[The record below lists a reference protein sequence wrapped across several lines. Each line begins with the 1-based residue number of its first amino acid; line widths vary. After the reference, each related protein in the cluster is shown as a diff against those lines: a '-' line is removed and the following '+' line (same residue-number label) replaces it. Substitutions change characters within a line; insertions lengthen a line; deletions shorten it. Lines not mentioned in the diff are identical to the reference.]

1 MVTATKLPSPKVF
14 NSELT
19 QCWQALQGSRR
30 VAIYRCLIDIT
41 GSLKTAAMLS
51 QLIYWTRVSKE
62 VAERDGWIF
71 KSIAQMEAETGL
83 TVREQRTCKNKL
95 LDTNLIQTC
104 RKGVG
109 AALAIKV
116 NLDTVAELVAKS
128 SGSDDQLALT
138 LTDLQNTSSLFFRKH
153 FSKRIAYHRDLV
165 SLTGCINSAV
175 LLSCVLHDAVG
186 LVSQNPHLQ
195 RHAFATLT
203 AADWEER
210 TSLSYK
216 SQLTARNRLK
226 NLNLIYEKNFLASR
240 RIFTLVNGHDIVRA
254 IKKLLV
260 GKQDDGFSPY
270 NTKKR
275 EILSLAERAKCDW
288 RKGPNGLDK
297 GFQGS
302 FKSDEPPLSDMT
314 SGSVEREYSEVSN
327 RNFKKG
333 HSGKFTSVDWESSEL
348 SNRQIIYYINYKGVY
363 NYNYMTV
370 EPNKSR
376 SSEQDDV
383 VVVDTDVDLI
393 YPKLFNVQMRQ
404 QADLIFSKH
413 LSKSS
418 WALRQEILDEI
429 EGQKKEVTSPLGL
442 LVNLCRCAS
451 QGSFTAL
458 VAPQVRYE
466 REQARKLQACLEKQ
480 NSLQENQDHDSLD
493 AIDVELIR
501 GNLKNFY
508 SKRL

>member
-1 MVTATKLPSPKVF
+1 MVTATKLPPPKVF

-41 GSLKTAAMLS
+41 GSLKAAAMLS

-83 TVREQRTCKNKL
+83 SVREQRTCKNRL

-116 NLDTVAELVAKS
+116 NLDTMAEMIAQS
-128 SGSDDQLALT
+128 SGTNDQLT
-138 LTDLQNTSSLFFRKH
+138 LTLADLQNTSSLYFRKY

-175 LLSCVLHDAVG
+175 LLSCVLSDAVG
-186 LVSQNPHLQ
+186 LVSQHPHLQ

-210 TSLSYK
+210 TSLTYK
-216 SQLTARNRLK
+216 SQLTARNKLK
-226 NLNLIYEKNFLASR
+226 NLNLIYERNFLASR
-240 RIFTLVNGHDIVRA
+240 RIFTLVNGHDIVIA
-254 IKKLLV
+254 IKKLLA
-260 GKQDDGFSPY
+260 GKQDDGFNPY

-275 EILSLAERAKCDW
+275 EILSLAERSKCDW

-297 GFQGS
+297 GFQGN
-302 FKSDEPPLSDMT
+302 FDSDKPLFSDMT
-314 SGSVEREYSEVSN
+314 FRSVEREYSEVSN

-333 HSGKFTSVDWESSEL
+333 HSGKFRSADWESSEL

-376 SSEQDDV
+376 SFEQDHV
-383 VVVDTDVDLI
+383 VVVDADLI
-393 YPKLFNVQMRQ
+393 FPKLFNEQMRQ
-404 QADLIFSKH
+404 QADLIFAKH

-418 WALRQEILDEI
+418 SALRQEILDEI
-429 EGQKKEVTSPLGL
+429 EGQKKEVASPLGL
-442 LVNLCRCAS
+442 LAKLCQLAS
-451 QGSFTAL
+451 QGNFTAI
-458 VAPQVRYE
+458 VAPQVKFN
-466 REQARKLQACLEKQ
+466 REQAQKLQSSLEKQ
-480 NSLQENQDHDSLD
+480 RNSENIQKRDSLN
-493 AIDVELIR
+493 IEDVR
-501 GNLKNFY
+501 ANLRKFY
-508 SKRL
+508 AKK

>member
-1 MVTATKLPSPKVF
+1 MVTATKLPPPKVF

-41 GSLKTAAMLS
+41 GSLKAAAMLS

-83 TVREQRTCKNKL
+83 TVREQRTCKIRL

-116 NLDTVAELVAKS
+116 NLDTMAEMIAKS
-128 SGSDDQLALT
+128 SGTDDQFGLT
-138 LTDLQNTSSLFFRKH
+138 LADLQNTSSLYFRKH

-175 LLSCVLHDAVG
+175 LLSCVLNDAVG
-186 LVSQNPHLQ
+186 LVSQHPHLQ

-254 IKKLLV
+254 IKKLLA
-260 GKQDDGFSPY
+260 GKQDDGFNPY

-302 FKSDEPPLSDMT
+302 FESVENLFPDMT
-314 SGSVEREYSEVSN
+314 FRSVEREYSEVSN

-333 HSGKFTSVDWESSEL
+333 HSGKFTSVDWGSSEL

-376 SSEQDDV
+376 SSEQDHV
-383 VVVDTDVDLI
+383 VVVDADFDLI
-393 YPKLFNVQMRQ
+393 YPRLFNVQMRQ
-404 QADLIFSKH
+404 QADLIFAKH

-418 WALRQEILDEI
+418 WALKQEILDEI

-442 LVNLCRCAS
+442 LAKLCQLAS
-451 QGSFTAL
+451 QGNFTAI
-458 VAPQVRYE
+458 VAPQVKFN
-466 REQARKLQACLEKQ
+466 REQAQKLRV
-480 NSLQENQDHDSLD
+480 SLENQRNSENIQKQDSLD
-493 AIDVELIR
+493 IEAVR
-501 GNLKNFY
+501 ANLQKFY
-508 SKRL
+508 AKK

>member
-1 MVTATKLPSPKVF
+1 MVTATKLPPPKVF

-41 GSLKTAAMLS
+41 GSLKAAAMLS

-83 TVREQRTCKNKL
+83 TVREQRTCKNSL
-95 LDTNLIQTC
+95 LDANLIQTC

-116 NLDTVAELVAKS
+116 NLDTVAEMIAKS
-128 SGSDDQLALT
+128 SGTDDQLT
-138 LTDLQNTSSLFFRKH
+138 LADLQNTSSLFFRKH

-175 LLSCVLHDAVG
+175 LLSCVLSDAVG
-186 LVSQNPHLQ
+186 LVSQYPHLQ

-216 SQLTARNRLK
+216 SQLTARNKLK

-254 IKKLLV
+254 IKKLLA
-260 GKQDDGFSPY
+260 GKQDDGFNPN

-297 GFQGS
+297 GFQGN
-302 FKSDEPPLSDMT
+302 FERGDPLFSDMT
-314 SGSVEREYSEVSN
+314 FRSVEREYSEVSN

-363 NYNYMTV
+363 NYNYLTV

-376 SSEQDDV
+376 SSEQDHV
-383 VVVDTDVDLI
+383 VVVDADVDLI
-393 YPKLFNVQMRQ
+393 YPRLFNVQMRK
-404 QADLIFSKH
+404 QADLIFAKH

-418 WALRQEILDEI
+418 SSLRQEILDEI

-442 LVNLCRCAS
+442 LAKLCQLAS
-451 QGSFTAL
+451 QGNFTAI
-458 VAPQVRYE
+458 VAPQVKFN
-466 REQARKLQACLEKQ
+466 REQAQKLRV
-480 NSLQENQDHDSLD
+480 SLENQEKSKNIQKQDSLD
-493 AIDVELIR
+493 IEAVR
-501 GNLKNFY
+501 ANLQRFY
-508 SKRL
+508 AKK

>member
-1 MVTATKLPSPKVF
+1 MVTATKLPPPKVF

-30 VAIYRCLIDIT
+30 VAVYRCLIDIT
-41 GSLKTAAMLS
+41 GSLKAAAMLS

-83 TVREQRTCKNKL
+83 TVREQRTCKNRL

-116 NLDTVAELVAKS
+116 NLDTMAEMIAQS
-128 SGSDDQLALT
+128 SGTDDQLTLT
-138 LTDLQNTSSLFFRKH
+138 LADLQNTSSFYFRKH

-175 LLSCVLHDAVG
+175 LLSCVLNDAVG
-186 LVSQNPHLQ
+186 LVSQQPHLQ

-254 IKKLLV
+254 IKKLLA
-260 GKQDDGFSPY
+260 GKQDDGFNPY

-297 GFQGS
+297 GFQGN
-302 FKSDEPPLSDMT
+302 FEHGDPLFSDMT
-314 SGSVEREYSEVSN
+314 FRSVEREYSEVSN

-370 EPNKSR
+370 EPNKSC
-376 SSEQDDV
+376 SPKQDHV
-383 VVVDTDVDLI
+383 VVVDANVDLI
-393 YPKLFNVQMRQ
+393 YPRLFNVQMRQ
-404 QADLIFSKH
+404 QADLIFAKH

-442 LVNLCRCAS
+442 LAKLCQLAS
-451 QGSFTAL
+451 QSNFTAI
-458 VAPQVRYE
+458 VAPQVKFN
-466 REQARKLQACLEKQ
+466 REQAQKLRV
-480 NSLQENQDHDSLD
+480 SLENQKNSENIQKPDSSD
-493 AIDVELIR
+493 IEAAR
-501 GNLKNFY
+501 ANLQKFY
-508 SKRL
+508 AKK

>member
-1 MVTATKLPSPKVF
+1 MVTATKLPPPKVF

-41 GSLKTAAMLS
+41 GSLKSAAMLS

-83 TVREQRTCKNKL
+83 TVREQRTCKNRL

-116 NLDTVAELVAKS
+116 NLDTMAEMIAQS
-128 SGSDDQLALT
+128 SGTDDQLELSLA
-138 LTDLQNTSSLFFRKH
+138 DLQNTSSLFFRKH

-175 LLSCVLHDAVG
+175 LLSCVLNDAVG
-186 LVSQNPHLQ
+186 LVSQHPHLQ

-226 NLNLIYEKNFLASR
+226 NLNLIYERNFLASR
-240 RIFTLVNGHDIVRA
+240 RIFTLVNGHDIVIA
-254 IKKLLV
+254 IKKLLA
-260 GKQDDGFSPY
+260 GKQDDGFNPY

-302 FKSDEPPLSDMT
+302 FDSDIPLFSDMT
-314 SGSVEREYSEVSN
+314 FRSVEREYSEVSN

-348 SNRQIIYYINYKGVY
+348 SNRQIIYYINYTGVY

-370 EPNKSR
+370 EPNKSQ
-376 SSEQDDV
+376 SSKQDHV
-383 VVVDTDVDLI
+383 VVVDADLI
-393 YPKLFNVQMRQ
+393 YPRLFNVQMRQ
-404 QADLIFSKH
+404 QADLIFAKH

-418 WALRQEILDEI
+418 SSLRQEILDEI
-429 EGQKKEVTSPLGL
+429 EGQKKGVTSPLGL
-442 LVNLCRCAS
+442 LTKLCQLAS
-451 QGSFTAL
+451 QGNFTAI
-458 VAPQVRYE
+458 VAPQVKFN
-466 REQARKLQACLEKQ
+466 REQAQKLQV
-480 NSLQENQDHDSLD
+480 SLENQKNSENIPKQGSVDIE
-493 AIDVELIR
+493 AAR
-501 GNLKNFY
+501 ANLQRFY
-508 SKRL
+508 TKK

>member
-1 MVTATKLPSPKVF
+1 MVTATKLPPSKVF

-83 TVREQRTCKNKL
+83 TVREQRTCKN
-95 LDTNLIQTC
+95 
-104 RKGVG
+104 
-109 AALAIKV
+109 
-116 NLDTVAELVAKS
+116 
-128 SGSDDQLALT
+128 
-138 LTDLQNTSSLFFRKH
+138 
-153 FSKRIAYHRDLV
+153 
-165 SLTGCINSAV
+165 
-175 LLSCVLHDAVG
+175 
-186 LVSQNPHLQ
+186 
-195 RHAFATLT
+195 LT
-203 AADWEER
+203 ATDWEER

-226 NLNLIYEKNFLASR
+226 NLNLIYERNFLASR
-240 RIFTLVNGHDIVRA
+240 RIFTLVNGHDIVIS
-254 IKKLLV
+254 IKKLLA

-270 NTKKR
+270 NSKKR

-297 GFQGS
+297 GFQ
-302 FKSDEPPLSDMT
+302 SDSEGDAPLFPSMT
-314 SGSVEREYSEVSN
+314 SGSVEREYSDVSN
-327 RNFKKG
+327 WNFKKG
-333 HSGKFTSVDWESSEL
+333 HSGKFTSVDWESSDL

-376 SSEQDDV
+376 SSEQDHV
-383 VVVDTDVDLI
+383 VVVDDVDLI

-404 QADLIFSKH
+404 QADLIFTKH

-429 EGQKKEVTSPLGL
+429 QGQKKEVTSPLGL
-442 LVNLCRCAS
+442 LINLCRCAS
-451 QGSFTAL
+451 QGNFTAL
-458 VAPQVRYE
+458 VAPQVRFQ
-466 REQARKLQACLEKQ
+466 REQDQKLQAYLEKQ
-480 NSLQENQDHDSLD
+480 NNQEQDSLD
-493 AIDVELIR
+493 TMDVELAR
-501 GNLKNFY
+501 NNLRKFY
-508 SKRL
+508 SKK

>member
-1 MVTATKLPSPKVF
+1 MVTATKLPPPKVF

-41 GSLKTAAMLS
+41 GSLKAAAMLS

-83 TVREQRTCKNKL
+83 TVREQRTCKNRL

-116 NLDTVAELVAKS
+116 NLDTMAEMIAQS
-128 SGSDDQLALT
+128 SGTDDQLTLT
-138 LTDLQNTSSLFFRKH
+138 LADLQNTSSFYFRKH

-175 LLSCVLHDAVG
+175 LLSCVLNDAVG
-186 LVSQNPHLQ
+186 LVSQQPHLQ

-254 IKKLLV
+254 IKKLLA
-260 GKQDDGFSPY
+260 GKQDDGFNPY
-270 NTKKR
+270 NTIKR

-297 GFQGS
+297 GFQGN
-302 FKSDEPPLSDMT
+302 FERGDPLFSDMT
-314 SGSVEREYSEVSN
+314 FRSVEREYSEVSN

-370 EPNKSR
+370 EPNKSC
-376 SSEQDDV
+376 SPKQDHV
-383 VVVDTDVDLI
+383 VVVDADVDLI
-393 YPKLFNVQMRQ
+393 YPRLFNVQMRQ
-404 QADLIFSKH
+404 QADLIFAKH

-442 LVNLCRCAS
+442 LAKLCQLAS
-451 QGSFTAL
+451 QGNFTAI
-458 VAPQVRYE
+458 VAPQVKFN
-466 REQARKLQACLEKQ
+466 REQAQKLRV
-480 NSLQENQDHDSLD
+480 SLENQKNSENIQKPESSDIE
-493 AIDVELIR
+493 AAR
-501 GNLKNFY
+501 ANLQKFY
-508 SKRL
+508 AKK

>member
-1 MVTATKLPSPKVF
+1 MVTATKLPPPKVF

-41 GSLKTAAMLS
+41 GSLKAAAMLS

-83 TVREQRTCKNKL
+83 TVREQRTCKIRL

-116 NLDTVAELVAKS
+116 NLDTMAEMIAKF
-128 SGSDDQLALT
+128 SGTDDQFGLT
-138 LTDLQNTSSLFFRKH
+138 LADLQNTSSLYFRKH

-175 LLSCVLHDAVG
+175 LLSCVLNDAVG
-186 LVSQNPHLQ
+186 LVSQHPHLQ

-254 IKKLLV
+254 IKKLLA
-260 GKQDDGFSPY
+260 GKQDDGFNPY

-297 GFQGS
+297 GFQGN
-302 FKSDEPPLSDMT
+302 FERDNPLFSDMT
-314 SGSVEREYSEVSN
+314 FRSVEKEYSEVSN

-333 HSGKFTSVDWESSEL
+333 HSRKFTSVDWESSEV

-370 EPNKSR
+370 EPNKSC
-376 SSEQDDV
+376 SPKQDHV
-383 VVVDTDVDLI
+383 VVVDADVDLI
-393 YPKLFNVQMRQ
+393 YPRLFNVQMRQ
-404 QADLIFSKH
+404 QADLIFAKH

-418 WALRQEILDEI
+418 WALKQEILDEI

-442 LVNLCRCAS
+442 LAKLCQLAS
-451 QGSFTAL
+451 QGNFTAI
-458 VAPQVRYE
+458 VAPQVKFN
-466 REQARKLQACLEKQ
+466 REQAQKLRV
-480 NSLQENQDHDSLD
+480 SLENQKNSENIQKKDSSD
-493 AIDVELIR
+493 IEAAR
-501 GNLKNFY
+501 ANLRKFFA
-508 SKRL
+508 KK

>member
-1 MVTATKLPSPKVF
+1 MVTATKLPPSKVF

-95 LDTNLIQTC
+95 LETNFIQTC

-116 NLDTVAELVAKS
+116 NLDAIAELIAKS
-128 SGSDDQLALT
+128 SGTDDQLALT
-138 LTDLQNTSSLFFRKH
+138 LADLQNTSSLYFRKH

-165 SLTGCINSAV
+165 SITGCINSAV
-175 LLSCVLHDAVG
+175 LLSCVLNDAVG

-203 AADWEER
+203 ATDWEER

-226 NLNLIYEKNFLASR
+226 NLNLIYERNFLASR
-240 RIFTLVNGHDIVRA
+240 RIFTLVNGHDIVIS
-254 IKKLLV
+254 IKKLLA

-270 NTKKR
+270 NSKKR

-297 GFQGS
+297 GFQ
-302 FKSDEPPLSDMT
+302 SDSEGDAPLFPSMT
-314 SGSVEREYSEVSN
+314 SGSVEREYSDVSN
-327 RNFKKG
+327 WNFKKG
-333 HSGKFTSVDWESSEL
+333 HSGKFTSVDWESSDL

-376 SSEQDDV
+376 SSEQDHV
-383 VVVDTDVDLI
+383 VVVDDVDLI

-404 QADLIFSKH
+404 QADLIFTKH

-429 EGQKKEVTSPLGL
+429 QGQKKEVTSPLGL
-442 LVNLCRCAS
+442 LINLCRCAS
-451 QGSFTAL
+451 QGNFTAL
-458 VAPQVRYE
+458 VAPQVRFQ
-466 REQARKLQACLEKQ
+466 REQDQKLQAYLEKQ
-480 NSLQENQDHDSLD
+480 NNQEQDSLD
-493 AIDVELIR
+493 TMDVELAR
-501 GNLKNFY
+501 NNLRKFY
-508 SKRL
+508 SKK

>member
-1 MVTATKLPSPKVF
+1 MVTATKLPPPKVF

-41 GSLKTAAMLS
+41 GSLKAAAMLS

-83 TVREQRTCKNKL
+83 TVREQRTCKNSL
-95 LDTNLIQTC
+95 LDANLIQTC

-116 NLDTVAELVAKS
+116 NLDTVAEMIAKS
-128 SGSDDQLALT
+128 SGADDQLT
-138 LTDLQNTSSLFFRKH
+138 LADLQNTSSLYFRKH

-175 LLSCVLHDAVG
+175 LLSCVLSDAVG
-186 LVSQNPHLQ
+186 LVSQYPHLQ

-216 SQLTARNRLK
+216 SQLTARNKLK

-254 IKKLLV
+254 IKKLLA

-297 GFQGS
+297 GFQGN
-302 FKSDEPPLSDMT
+302 FERDEPLFSNMT
-314 SGSVEREYSEVSN
+314 FRSVEREYSEVSN
-327 RNFKKG
+327 RNFKKS
-333 HSGKFTSVDWESSEL
+333 HSGKFTSVDWGNSEL

-363 NYNYMTV
+363 NYNYLTV

-376 SSEQDDV
+376 SSEQDHV
-383 VVVDTDVDLI
+383 VVVDADVDLI
-393 YPKLFNVQMRQ
+393 YPRLFNVQMRK
-404 QADLIFSKH
+404 QADLIFAKH

-418 WALRQEILDEI
+418 SSLRQEILDEI

-442 LVNLCRCAS
+442 LAKLCQLAS
-451 QGSFTAL
+451 QGNFTAI
-458 VAPQVRYE
+458 VAPQVKFN
-466 REQARKLQACLEKQ
+466 REQAQKLRV
-480 NSLQENQDHDSLD
+480 SLENQEKSKNIQEQDSLD
-493 AIDVELIR
+493 IEAVR
-501 GNLKNFY
+501 ANLQRFY
-508 SKRL
+508 AKK

>member
-1 MVTATKLPSPKVF
+1 MVTATKLPPPKVF

-41 GSLKTAAMLS
+41 GSLKAAAMLS

-83 TVREQRTCKNKL
+83 TVREQRTCKNSL
-95 LDTNLIQTC
+95 LDANLIQTC

-116 NLDTVAELVAKS
+116 NLDTVAEMIAKS
-128 SGSDDQLALT
+128 SGTDDQLT
-138 LTDLQNTSSLFFRKH
+138 LADLQNTSSLYFRKH

-175 LLSCVLHDAVG
+175 LLSCVLSDAVG
-186 LVSQNPHLQ
+186 LVSQYPHLQ

-216 SQLTARNRLK
+216 SQLTARNKLK

-254 IKKLLV
+254 IKKLLG

-297 GFQGS
+297 GFQGN
-302 FKSDEPPLSDMT
+302 FERDEPLFPNMT
-314 SGSVEREYSEVSN
+314 FRSVEREYSEVSN
-327 RNFKKG
+327 RNFKKS
-333 HSGKFTSVDWESSEL
+333 HSGKFTSVDWGNSEL

-363 NYNYMTV
+363 NYNYLTV

-376 SSEQDDV
+376 SSEQDHV
-383 VVVDTDVDLI
+383 VVVDADVDLI
-393 YPKLFNVQMRQ
+393 YPRLFNVQMRK
-404 QADLIFSKH
+404 QADLIFAKH

-418 WALRQEILDEI
+418 LSLRQEILDEI

-442 LVNLCRCAS
+442 LAKLCQLAS
-451 QGSFTAL
+451 QGNFTAI
-458 VAPQVRYE
+458 VAPQVKFN
-466 REQARKLQACLEKQ
+466 REQAQKLRV
-480 NSLQENQDHDSLD
+480 SLENQKNSENIHKKDPLD
-493 AIDVELIR
+493 IEVAR
-501 GNLKNFY
+501 ANLKKFY
-508 SKRL
+508 AKK

>member
-1 MVTATKLPSPKVF
+1 MVTATKLPPPKVF

-41 GSLKTAAMLS
+41 GSLKAAAMLS

-83 TVREQRTCKNKL
+83 TVREQRTCKNSL
-95 LDTNLIQTC
+95 LDANLIQTC

-116 NLDTVAELVAKS
+116 NLDTVAEMIAKS
-128 SGSDDQLALT
+128 SGADDQLT
-138 LTDLQNTSSLFFRKH
+138 LADLQNTSSLYFRKH

-175 LLSCVLHDAVG
+175 LLSCVLSDAVG
-186 LVSQNPHLQ
+186 LVSQYPHLQ

-254 IKKLLV
+254 IKKLLA

-297 GFQGS
+297 GFQGN
-302 FKSDEPPLSDMT
+302 FERDEPLFSNMT
-314 SGSVEREYSEVSN
+314 FRSVEREYSEVSN
-327 RNFKKG
+327 RNFKKS
-333 HSGKFTSVDWESSEL
+333 HSGKFTSVDWGNSEL

-363 NYNYMTV
+363 NYNYLTV

-376 SSEQDDV
+376 SSEQDHV
-383 VVVDTDVDLI
+383 VVVDADVDLI
-393 YPKLFNVQMRQ
+393 YPRLFNVQMRK
-404 QADLIFSKH
+404 QADLIFAKH

-418 WALRQEILDEI
+418 SSLRQEILDEI

-442 LVNLCRCAS
+442 LAKLCQLAS
-451 QGSFTAL
+451 QGNFTAI
-458 VAPQVRYE
+458 VAPQVKFN
-466 REQARKLQACLEKQ
+466 REQAQKLRV
-480 NSLQENQDHDSLD
+480 SLENQEKSKNIQEQDSLD
-493 AIDVELIR
+493 IEAVR
-501 GNLKNFY
+501 ANLQRFY
-508 SKRL
+508 AKK

>member
-1 MVTATKLPSPKVF
+1 
-14 NSELT
+14 
-19 QCWQALQGSRR
+19 
-30 VAIYRCLIDIT
+30 
-41 GSLKTAAMLS
+41 MLS

-83 TVREQRTCKNKL
+83 TVREQRTCKNRL

-116 NLDTVAELVAKS
+116 NLDTMAEMIAQS
-128 SGSDDQLALT
+128 SGTDDQLELSLA
-138 LTDLQNTSSLFFRKH
+138 DLQNTSSLFFRKH

-175 LLSCVLHDAVG
+175 LLSCVLNDAVG
-186 LVSQNPHLQ
+186 LVSQHPHLQ

-226 NLNLIYEKNFLASR
+226 NLNLIYERNFLASR
-240 RIFTLVNGHDIVRA
+240 RIFTLVNGHDIVIA
-254 IKKLLV
+254 IKKLLA
-260 GKQDDGFSPY
+260 GKQDDGFNPY

-302 FKSDEPPLSDMT
+302 FDSDIPLFSDMT
-314 SGSVEREYSEVSN
+314 FRSVEREYSEVSN

-348 SNRQIIYYINYKGVY
+348 SNRQIIYYINYTGVY

-370 EPNKSR
+370 EPNKSQ
-376 SSEQDDV
+376 SSKQDHV
-383 VVVDTDVDLI
+383 VVVDADLI
-393 YPKLFNVQMRQ
+393 YPRLFNVQMRQ
-404 QADLIFSKH
+404 QADLIFAKH

-418 WALRQEILDEI
+418 SSLRQEILDEI
-429 EGQKKEVTSPLGL
+429 EGQKKGVTSPLGL
-442 LVNLCRCAS
+442 LTKLCQLAS
-451 QGSFTAL
+451 QGNFTAI
-458 VAPQVRYE
+458 VAPQVKFN
-466 REQARKLQACLEKQ
+466 REQAQKLQV
-480 NSLQENQDHDSLD
+480 SLENQKNSENIPKQGSVDIE
-493 AIDVELIR
+493 AAR
-501 GNLKNFY
+501 ANLQRFY
-508 SKRL
+508 TKK

>member
-1 MVTATKLPSPKVF
+1 MVTATKLPPPKVF

-41 GSLKTAAMLS
+41 GSLKAAAMLS

-62 VAERDGWIF
+62 VVERDGWIF

-83 TVREQRTCKNKL
+83 TVREQRTCKNNL
-95 LDTNLIQTC
+95 IDANLIQTC

-116 NLDTVAELVAKS
+116 NLDTVAEMIAKS
-128 SGSDDQLALT
+128 SGTDDQLT
-138 LTDLQNTSSLFFRKH
+138 LADLQNTSSLYFRKH

-175 LLSCVLHDAVG
+175 LLSCVLSDAVG
-186 LVSQNPHLQ
+186 LVSQYPHLQ

-240 RIFTLVNGHDIVRA
+240 RIFTLVNGHDIVGA
-254 IKKLLV
+254 IKKLLA

-297 GFQGS
+297 GFQGNIER
-302 FKSDEPPLSDMT
+302 DEPLFPNMT
-314 SGSVEREYSEVSN
+314 FRSVEREYSEVSN
-327 RNFKKG
+327 RNFKKS
-333 HSGKFTSVDWESSEL
+333 HSGKFTSVDWGNSEL

-363 NYNYMTV
+363 NYNYLTV

-376 SSEQDDV
+376 SSERDHV
-383 VVVDTDVDLI
+383 VVVDADVDLI
-393 YPKLFNVQMRQ
+393 YPRLFNVQMRK
-404 QADLIFSKH
+404 QADLIFAKH

-418 WALRQEILDEI
+418 SSMRQEILDEI

-442 LVNLCRCAS
+442 LAKLCQLAS
-451 QGSFTAL
+451 QGNFTAI
-458 VAPQVRYE
+458 VAPQVKFN
-466 REQARKLQACLEKQ
+466 REQAQKLRV
-480 NSLQENQDHDSLD
+480 SLENQKKSENIQKQDNLD
-493 AIDVELIR
+493 IEAAR
-501 GNLKNFY
+501 ANLRMFY
-508 SKRL
+508 AKK

>member
-1 MVTATKLPSPKVF
+1 MVTATKLPPPKLF

-41 GSLKTAAMLS
+41 GSLKAAAMLS

-83 TVREQRTCKNKL
+83 TVREQRTCKNSL
-95 LDTNLIQTC
+95 LDVNLIQTC

-116 NLDTVAELVAKS
+116 NLDTVAEMIAKS
-128 SGSDDQLALT
+128 SGTDDQLT
-138 LTDLQNTSSLFFRKH
+138 LADLQNTSSLYFRKH

-175 LLSCVLHDAVG
+175 LLSCVLSDAVG
-186 LVSQNPHLQ
+186 LVSQYPHLQ

-216 SQLTARNRLK
+216 SQLTARNKLK

-254 IKKLLV
+254 IKKLLA

-297 GFQGS
+297 GFQGNIER
-302 FKSDEPPLSDMT
+302 DEPLFSNMT
-314 SGSVEREYSEVSN
+314 FRSVEREYSEVSN
-327 RNFKKG
+327 RNFKKS
-333 HSGKFTSVDWESSEL
+333 HSGKFTSVDWGNSEL

-363 NYNYMTV
+363 NYNYLTV

-376 SSEQDDV
+376 SSERDHV
-383 VVVDTDVDLI
+383 VVVDADVDLI
-393 YPKLFNVQMRQ
+393 YPRLFNVQMRK
-404 QADLIFSKH
+404 QADLIFAKH

-418 WALRQEILDEI
+418 SSLRQEILDEI

-442 LVNLCRCAS
+442 LAKLCQLAS
-451 QGSFTAL
+451 QGNFTAIA
-458 VAPQVRYE
+458 APQVKFN
-466 REQARKLQACLEKQ
+466 REQAQKLRV
-480 NSLQENQDHDSLD
+480 SLENQEKSGNIQKQDSLD
-493 AIDVELIR
+493 IEAVR
-501 GNLKNFY
+501 ANLQRFY
-508 SKRL
+508 AKK

>member
-1 MVTATKLPSPKVF
+1 MVTATKLPPPKVF

-41 GSLKTAAMLS
+41 GSLKSAAMLS

-83 TVREQRTCKNKL
+83 TVREQRTCKNRL

-116 NLDTVAELVAKS
+116 NLDTMAEMIAQS
-128 SGSDDQLALT
+128 SGTDDQLELSLA
-138 LTDLQNTSSLFFRKH
+138 DLQNTSSLFFRKH
-153 FSKRIAYHRDLV
+153 FSKRIAYHLDLV

-175 LLSCVLHDAVG
+175 LLSCVLNDAVG
-186 LVSQNPHLQ
+186 LVSQHPHLQ

-226 NLNLIYEKNFLASR
+226 NLNLIYERNFLASR
-240 RIFTLVNGHDIVRA
+240 RIFTLVNGHDIVIA
-254 IKKLLV
+254 IKKLLA
-260 GKQDDGFSPY
+260 GKQDDGFNPY

-302 FKSDEPPLSDMT
+302 FDSDIPLFSDMT
-314 SGSVEREYSEVSN
+314 FRSVEREYSEVSN

-348 SNRQIIYYINYKGVY
+348 SNRQIIYYINYTGVY

-370 EPNKSR
+370 EPNKSQ
-376 SSEQDDV
+376 SSKQDHV
-383 VVVDTDVDLI
+383 VVVDADLI
-393 YPKLFNVQMRQ
+393 YPRLFNVQMRQ
-404 QADLIFSKH
+404 QADLIFAKH

-418 WALRQEILDEI
+418 SSLRQEILDEI
-429 EGQKKEVTSPLGL
+429 EGQKKGVTSPLGL
-442 LVNLCRCAS
+442 LTKLCQLAS
-451 QGSFTAL
+451 QGNFTAI
-458 VAPQVRYE
+458 VAPQVKFN
-466 REQARKLQACLEKQ
+466 REQAQKLQV
-480 NSLQENQDHDSLD
+480 SLENQKNSENIPKQGSVDIE
-493 AIDVELIR
+493 AAR
-501 GNLKNFY
+501 ANLQRFY
-508 SKRL
+508 TKK

>member
-1 MVTATKLPSPKVF
+1 MVTATKLPPPKVF

-41 GSLKTAAMLS
+41 GSLKAAAMLS

-83 TVREQRTCKNKL
+83 TVREQRTCKNRL

-116 NLDTVAELVAKS
+116 NLDTVAEMIAKS
-128 SGSDDQLALT
+128 SGTDDQLT
-138 LTDLQNTSSLFFRKH
+138 LADLQNTSSLYFRKH

-175 LLSCVLHDAVG
+175 LLSCVLSDAVG
-186 LVSQNPHLQ
+186 LVSQYPHLQ

-203 AADWEER
+203 ATDWEER

-216 SQLTARNRLK
+216 SQLTARNKLK

-254 IKKLLV
+254 IKKLLG

-297 GFQGS
+297 GFQGN
-302 FKSDEPPLSDMT
+302 FERDEPLFPNMT
-314 SGSVEREYSEVSN
+314 FRSVEREYSEVSN
-327 RNFKKG
+327 RNFKKS
-333 HSGKFTSVDWESSEL
+333 HSGKFTSVDWGNSEL

-363 NYNYMTV
+363 NYNYLTV

-376 SSEQDDV
+376 SSEQDHV
-383 VVVDTDVDLI
+383 VVVDADVDLI
-393 YPKLFNVQMRQ
+393 YPRLFNVQMRK
-404 QADLIFSKH
+404 QADLIFAKH
-413 LSKSS
+413 LSKSTLS
-418 WALRQEILDEI
+418 LRQEILDEI

-442 LVNLCRCAS
+442 LAKLCQLAS
-451 QGSFTAL
+451 QGNFTAI
-458 VAPQVRYE
+458 VAPQVKFN
-466 REQARKLQACLEKQ
+466 REQAQKLRV
-480 NSLQENQDHDSLD
+480 SLENQEKSENIQKQDSLD
-493 AIDVELIR
+493 IEAVR
-501 GNLKNFY
+501 ANLQRFY
-508 SKRL
+508 ANK